1 MKTQW
6 TKEQGS
12 GQWPERFERVSSDTY
27 IQRRNIT
34 EASESEEVTDPGW
47 ECESR
52 FISEDV
58 YEALME
64 EYDSPTY
71 KTLLE
76 QMEIIEAHN
85 AELMLSQVSIEVAQ
99 ADQDETLSLILEN
112 TTPVNEEVQ
121 A

>member
-12 GQWPERFERVSSDTY
+12 GQLPERFEKISADTY
-27 IQRRNIT
+27 IQRRNIE
-34 EASESEEVTDPGW
+34 EAPEKEGVTDPGW

-52 FISEDV
+52 YISEDV

-71 KTLLE
+71 KAVLE
-76 QMEIIEAHN
+76 QMEIMDEAN
-85 AELMLSQVSIEVAQ
+85 AMVMLSQSNIEATQ
-99 ADQDETLSLILEN
+99 ADQDETLALILEN
-112 TTPVNEEVQ
+112 TTTTEEV
-121 A
+121 

>member
-12 GQWPERFERVSSDTY
+12 GQLPERFEKISADTY
-27 IQRRNIT
+27 IQRRNIE
-34 EASESEEVTDPGW
+34 EAPEKEDVTDPGW

-71 KTLLE
+71 KTLIE
-76 QMEIIEAHN
+76 QMELMDDAN
-85 AELMLSQVSIEVAQ
+85 AQLMLSQTKIEVTQ
-99 ADQDETLSLILEN
+99 TDQDETLALILEN
-112 TTPVNEEVQ
+112 TMNVEEE
-121 A
+121 